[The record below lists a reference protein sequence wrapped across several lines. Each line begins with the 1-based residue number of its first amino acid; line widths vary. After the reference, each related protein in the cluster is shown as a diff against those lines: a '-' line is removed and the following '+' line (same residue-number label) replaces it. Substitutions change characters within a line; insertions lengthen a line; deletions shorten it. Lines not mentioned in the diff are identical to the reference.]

1 MAVGETN
8 PGSTMDMAASDHGH
22 ALVHS
27 GSDDLPLGSVVTA
40 SGRVSAAEVFTE
52 PDLSGLPFTPVQ
64 LSRLDEA
71 LTLASRDSGLRFSV
85 FLGDLGGKATDT
97 AQRLHGQMEG
107 SDESVRVAV
116 SPEQRVVEVVTGPE
130 ARVRLPDR
138 GGPPGLEA
146 LGGQRDG
153 QRRADQVVIV
163 DDQDA
168 RGPLRARGLLGH
180 DARSVGTGLVRRSL
194 TSDQRARPARGAVS
208 GWRLRWGRRRRVPS
222 SAAA

>member
-1 MAVGETN
+1 MG
-8 PGSTMDMAASDHGH
+8 ASDHGH
-22 ALVHS
+22 TLVHS

-40 SGRVSAAEVFTE
+40 SGRISAASVFTE

-85 FLGDLGGKATDT
+85 FLGDLGGKPTDT

-107 SDESVRVAV
+107 SDESVLVAV

-138 GGPPGLEA
+138 GAKLAVMGMVASFREGDL
-146 LGGQRDG
+146 LGGLLSGLQML
-153 QRRADQVVIV
+153 ADQ
-163 DDQDA
+163 A
-168 RGPLRARGLLGH
+168 G
-180 DARSVGTGLVRRSL
+180 S
-194 TSDQRARPARGAVS
+194 
-208 GWRLRWGRRRRVPS
+208 RRR
-222 SAAA
+222 